1 MKRSSMTRSRLCS
14 SAVLAAVVLI
24 AQPALADDIVT
35 SWATM
40 KLPPPPVLQPVKVEP
55 SQTALLLLDF
65 STGTCNPAQRPR
77 CFDSLPTVA
86 KLLAEARAHGMSIIY
101 STVPN
106 GSARDTPKVLA
117 PQSGDPVV
125 SAGAD
130 KFLDTDLTDI
140 LKARHIR
147 TLIVTGTTAQGAVLY
162 TGSAAAL
169 RGYDVVVPVDG
180 MSASDAFGELATA
193 WVFANGPP
201 SVSRHVTLT
210 RSNLIDLGANDSVH
224 LAESDDLVPR
234 WGELIMQHT
243 AEIGTRPAVVEESGV
258 DLLCESPPRL
268 EGGETHAGSH
278 GATDPTFA

>member
-1 MKRSSMTRSRLCS
+1 MTRCRFWSI
-14 SAVLAAVVLI
+14 AAFAAVVLTV
-24 AQPALADDIVT
+24 QPVLADDIVA

-40 KLPPPPVLQPVKVEP
+40 KLPPPPALQPVKVEAA
-55 SQTALLLLDF
+55 QTALLLLDF

-86 KLLAEARAHGMSIIY
+86 KLLAEARAHGTFVIF

-106 GSARDTPKVLA
+106 GSVRDSPPVLA
-117 PQSGDPVV
+117 PRSADPVV

-140 LKARHIR
+140 LKAKHIR
-147 TLIVTGTTAQGAVLY
+147 TVIVTGTTAQGAVLY

-210 RSNLIDLGANDSVH
+210 RSDLIGFVANN
-224 LAESDDLVPR
+224 
-234 WGELIMQHT
+234 
-243 AEIGTRPAVVEESGV
+243 
-258 DLLCESPPRL
+258 
-268 EGGETHAGSH
+268 
-278 GATDPTFA
+278 